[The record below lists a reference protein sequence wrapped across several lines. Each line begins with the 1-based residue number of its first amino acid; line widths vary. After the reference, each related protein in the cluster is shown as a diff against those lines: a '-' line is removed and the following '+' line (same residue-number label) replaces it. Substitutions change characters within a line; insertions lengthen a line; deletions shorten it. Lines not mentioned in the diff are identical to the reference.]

1 MICII
6 YQPQLIIRTM
16 SFIDLKLRNK
26 IDLLLTA
33 ILTPVVIMIALL
45 VINIADIKHDNERI
59 EKEFITI
66 LDNSNLLY
74 NDIVVGEYTQELL
87 NKVTAA
93 ITDETKQIIKDNHKI
108 VVDNLNKGD
117 AAKQELLDAI
127 DVILIEESIYI
138 AETSQLVSQKC
149 MRLIWYIVISIVIMM
164 LAWFWIS
171 RVLHSNTTKR
181 IEPITKEI
189 EKIAKADLRSDIKP
203 TDAQDEIGKLQQA
216 AYNLSNSLRQI
227 ISDVKSTSDSLMD
240 EAATMLDTSEAMS
253 EQANDQAS
261 AAEEISSSIEEIT
274 SSVAQNSQ
282 NASDTEAIARKNAD
296 GIAVC
301 NDYAEKSEKAVASI
315 INKITI
321 IDDIAF
327 QTNLLALNAAVEAA
341 RAGEHGKG
349 FSVVAGEIK
358 KLAEHSAL
366 ASKDIDIEGNKS
378 SNLAKE
384 LERIFQE
391 IAPEIERSAQL
402 IQEISASCQEQTTST
417 EQISAAIS
425 RLSESTQ
432 EIASMAENVSSNADS
447 VRSYAEQLAGK
458 CAIFKL

>member
-1 MICII
+1 
-6 YQPQLIIRTM
+6 M
-16 SFIDLKLRNK
+16 SFIDLKLRAK

-33 ILTPVVIMIALL
+33 ILGPLMILVVLL
-45 VINIADIKHDNERI
+45 IINIADIKHDNERI

-66 LDNSNLLY
+66 LDNTNLLY
-74 NDIVVGEYTQELL
+74 NDIMVGEYTQELL
-87 NKVTAA
+87 DKVTAA
-93 ITDETKQIIKDNHKI
+93 VTPETKQVIKDNHQI
-108 VVDNLNKGD
+108 AVNLLPKGEE
-117 AAKQELLDAI
+117 AKQEILDAL

-138 AETSQLVSQKC
+138 AETSQIVSQKAQK
-149 MRLIWYIVISIVIMM
+149 LIWYVVISVLIMSV
-164 LAWFWIS
+164 AWFLIS
-171 RVLHSNTTKR
+171 RVLHRYTTQR

-189 EKIAKADLRSDIKP
+189 EKIAKADLRDNIEPSN
-203 TDAQDEIGKLQQA
+203 AADEIGKLQMA

-227 ISDVKSTSDSLMD
+227 VGEVKATSDNLMD

-282 NASDTEAIARKNAD
+282 NASDTEQIARKNAE

-301 NDYAEKSEKAVASI
+301 NDYAEKSEKAVESI

-391 IAPEIERSAQL
+391 LTPEIKRSAQL
-402 IQEISASCQEQTTST
+402 IQEISASCQEQTSST
-417 EQISAAIS
+417 EQISTAIS

-432 EIASMAENVSSNADS
+432 EIAAMAENVSSNADS
-447 VRSYAEQLAGK
+447 VRSHAEQLAEK